1 MKEYN
6 QWNKCDKISRDAYA
20 FALQLMDVLFTKEE
34 LASSLIFPSKKS
46 DKPALDPQ
54 RVQQLLNFVDKWYAD
69 NWDLKTLTTKANH
82 KCRDSKLNK

>member
-1 MKEYN
+1 MR
-6 QWNKCDKISRDAYA
+6 IPSRDAYA

-34 LASSLIFPSKKS
+34 LASSLIFQSKKS

-54 RVQQLLNFVDKWYAD
+54 RVQQLLNFVD
-69 NWDLKTLTTKANH
+69 NWDLKTLTAKANQ